1 MAIVQMLHSVAKRL
15 NGRQMEMIWVSGKGL
30 GSKDRKV
37 RLKDLSEGQF
47 LNLCEE
53 LKKISAVWRL
63 QVNDNE
69 NEEDRRKTILV
80 GNPKGKLRSIID
92 IELEG
97 KGNLESQLREEALEI
112 TRSLN
117 KDLVAIM
124 TAIWTA
130 SNGLD
135 RG

>member
-1 MAIVQMLHSVAKRL
+1 MLHSVAKRL

-30 GSKDRKV
+30 GPKDRKV
-37 RLKDLSEGQF
+37 RLKDLSEGQI
-47 LNLCEE
+47 LNLCEG

-69 NEEDRRKTILV
+69 NEEDRRKTIRV
-80 GNPKGKLRSIID
+80 GDPKGKLRSIID